1 MIVPQGSCAGIGR
14 VQCERGDAVCE
25 VGVDGMVD
33 PQGRFAWYELLTTD
47 MAAASAFYQDVVG
60 WYAQDAS
67 TCDMVY
73 SLLMSAGAPVA
84 GLMELPEEGRRMGAT
99 PRWVGYVAV
108 DDVDATADR
117 LRRLGGAVFVPPTD
131 SNIGRVSIVA
141 DPQTATLALVG
152 GLKPDPRE
160 AWSQEPGQVG
170 WHELLA
176 TDGSKAFAFYRE
188 LFGWQKAQA
197 ETDKVPME
205 SYQLFAAGGI
215 MMGGIFTKL
224 ARVPVPFWL
233 YYFNVSDVALSAERV
248 RAGGG
253 KVAQGPTELPDG
265 SWIVRC
271 IDPQGAMFALQGKS
285 SHRRTEQPAAQLD
298 WSAEWGGFASRGR
311 VIAAPEPNPK
321 PGSKSG
327 ARPDPNSKPDKK
339 R

>member
-1 MIVPQGSCAGIGR
+1 
-14 VQCERGDAVCE
+14 
-25 VGVDGMVD
+25 MVD
-33 PQGRFAWYELLTTD
+33 PQSRFAWYELLTTD
-47 MAAASAFYQDVVG
+47 MAAAKAFYRDVVG
-60 WYAQDAS
+60 WDARDAS
-67 TCDMVY
+67 TPDMAY
-73 SLLMSAGAPVA
+73 SLLTFSDVPVA

-108 DDVDATADR
+108 NDVDATADR
-117 LRRLGGAVFVPPTD
+117 LRRLSGVVFVPPTD

-152 GLKPDPRE
+152 GLKPDLRRAAPH
-160 AWSQEPGQVG
+160 EPGQVG

-176 TDGSKAFAFYRE
+176 ADGAKAFAFYRE

-197 ETDKVPME
+197 ETETVPME
-205 SYQLFAAGGI
+205 SYQLFAAGGVT
-215 MMGGIFTKL
+215 MGGMFTKL
-224 ARVPVPFWL
+224 ARVRVPFWL
-233 YYFNVSDVALSAERV
+233 YYFNVADVARSAEHV

-285 SHRRTEQPAAQLD
+285 SQRSVEQPAVQLG

-311 VIAAPEPNPK
+311 VIAAAKPNPK
-321 PGSKSG
+321 
-327 ARPDPNSKPDKK
+327 SKPK

>member
-1 MIVPQGSCAGIGR
+1 MI
-14 VQCERGDAVCE
+14 
-25 VGVDGMVD
+25 D

-47 MAAASAFYQDVVG
+47 MTAAKAFYHDVVG
-60 WYAQDAS
+60 WDARDAS
-67 TCDMVY
+67 TPEMTY
-73 SLLMSAGAPVA
+73 NLLTSSNAPVA

-117 LRRLGGAVFVPPTD
+117 LRLLGGTVFVPPTD

-141 DPQTATLALVG
+141 DPQTATLALIG
-152 GLKPDPRE
+152 GLKPERRRAE
-160 AWSQEPGQVG
+160 LHETGQVG

-176 TDGSKAFAFYRE
+176 ADGAKAFAFYRE
-188 LFGWQKAQA
+188 LFGWQKAHA
-197 ETDKVPME
+197 ETATVPMQ
-205 SYQLFAAGGI
+205 SYQLFAADGVT
-215 MMGGIFTKL
+215 MGGMFTKL
-224 ARVPVPFWL
+224 AKVSVPFWL
-233 YYFNVSDVALSAERV
+233 YYFNVADVALSAERV

-285 SHRRTEQPAAQLD
+285 SHRRVDQPAAQIG

-311 VIAAPEPNPK
+311 VIASPAPTSEPK
-321 PGSKSG
+321 PTTK
-327 ARPDPNSKPDKK
+327 SKPDAK

>member
-1 MIVPQGSCAGIGR
+1 
-14 VQCERGDAVCE
+14 
-25 VGVDGMVD
+25 MVD
-33 PQGRFAWYELLTTD
+33 PQSRFAWYELLTTD
-47 MAAASAFYQDVVG
+47 MAAAKAFYRDVVG
-60 WYAQDAS
+60 WDARDAS
-67 TCDMVY
+67 TPDMAY
-73 SLLMSAGAPVA
+73 SLLTFSDVPVA

-108 DDVDATADR
+108 NDVDATADR

-141 DPQTATLALVG
+141 DPQMATLALVG
-152 GLKPDPRE
+152 GLKPDLRRAAPH
-160 AWSQEPGQVG
+160 EPGQVG

-176 TDGSKAFAFYRE
+176 ADGAKAFAFYRE

-197 ETDKVPME
+197 ETETVPME
-205 SYQLFAAGGI
+205 SYQLFAAGGVT
-215 MMGGIFTKL
+215 MGGMFTKL
-224 ARVPVPFWL
+224 ARVRVPFWL
-233 YYFNVSDVALSAERV
+233 YYFNVADVARSAEHV

-271 IDPQGAMFALQGKS
+271 IDPQGATFALQGKS
-285 SHRRTEQPAAQLD
+285 SQRSVEQPAAQLG

-311 VIAAPEPNPK
+311 VIAAAKPNPK
-321 PGSKSG
+321 
-327 ARPDPNSKPDKK
+327 SKPK

>member
-1 MIVPQGSCAGIGR
+1 MIDLHS
-14 VQCERGDAVCE
+14 
-25 VGVDGMVD
+25 
-33 PQGRFAWYELLTTD
+33 RFAWYELLTTD
-47 MAAASAFYQDVVG
+47 LTAAKAFYHDVVG
-60 WYAQDAS
+60 WDARDAS
-67 TCDMVY
+67 TPEMTY
-73 SLLMSAGAPVA
+73 GLLTSSDAPVA

-99 PRWVGYVAV
+99 PRWVGYIAV
-108 DDVDATADR
+108 DDVDATAER
-117 LRRLGGAVFVPPTD
+117 LRRLGGTVFVPPTD

-152 GLKPDPRE
+152 GLKVGGLKPERRQVDLHE
-160 AWSQEPGQVG
+160 IGQVG

-176 TDGSKAFAFYRE
+176 ADGAKAFAFYHE

-197 ETDKVPME
+197 ETEKVPMQ
-205 SYQLFAAGGI
+205 SYQLFAAGDV

-233 YYFNVSDVALSAERV
+233 YYFNVSDVGLSAARV

-285 SHRRTEQPAAQLD
+285 SEPGVEQPAAQLG
-298 WSAEWGGFASRGR
+298 WSAEWGGFSSRGR
-311 VIAAPEPNPK
+311 VIASLKPSPTPKPESKPKSK
-321 PGSKSG
+321 PGSM
-327 ARPDPNSKPDKK
+327 R
-339 R
+339 